1 MALRPWQGRILP
13 VSVVVELELNN
24 IKPPPDKIEEDIL
37 RLITLKELPSHAIS
51 TQNVT

>member
-1 MALRPWQGRILP
+1 MALCSWQGRILP

-24 IKPPPDKIEEDIL
+24 IKPPPDMIEEDIL
-37 RLITLKELPSHAIS
+37 RSITLKELPSHAKS